1 MTTTLLALAMKI
13 GTLDKDGLDLIF
25 TVGDSCEK
33 SNIKEWDIP
42 VKFGESMNRAFREIT
57 GSDVTDMAATLM
69 RVFDRYGDMTKKQT
83 LLVLTD
89 GLWNGVKD
97 DVERE
102 IRKFVTEVRKRLAG
116 KQERRWFS
124 IQFISF
130 GHDAEALA
138 RLIALDDEL
147 HAS

>member
-1 MTTTLLALAMKI
+1 MTTTLLTLAMKI

-42 VKFGESMNRAFREIT
+42 VKFEESMKRALGEIT
-57 GSDVTDMAATLM
+57 SGDITDMAATLM
-69 RVFDRYGDMTKKQT
+69 RVFDRYRDMTKKQT

-97 DVERE
+97 DVERD
-102 IRKFVTEVRKRLAG
+102 IVKLVTEVRKRRAG

-138 RLIALDDEL
+138 RLTALDDDLRAE
-147 HAS
+147 